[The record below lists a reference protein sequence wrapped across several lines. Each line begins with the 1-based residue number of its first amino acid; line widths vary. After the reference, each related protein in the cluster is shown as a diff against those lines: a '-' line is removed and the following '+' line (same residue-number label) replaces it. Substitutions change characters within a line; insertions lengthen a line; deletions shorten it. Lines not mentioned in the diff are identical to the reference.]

1 MSAANDKMNEQAPA
15 RHDSG
20 KLRTS
25 DGLDLFW
32 QCWLAEKPTGVMVL
46 IHGLAEHSS
55 RYSETAE
62 HFAAHGWSV
71 YACDLRGHGMSA
83 DGHRSGRV
91 HVDKFSDYALDVN
104 AILNKSKKQTPNLPR
119 IILGHSMGGLITLSY
134 VLDNPEAFT
143 AAVLSSPLIDTHP
156 DTKPSAILDT
166 LARFLARVHPRLLFP
181 SQLDTTAVCRDPEVV
196 KAYIDDPLI
205 SDKISAGWYV
215 ATTRAIEEIQGRAV
229 DLQVPTLLMQS
240 GADRLVD
247 PQAAA
252 RWAEDA
258 APGLLEH
265 LTWDGFYHEMLNEPE
280 KEKIRV
286 HILDWLKLNVSFRKY

>member
-1 MSAANDKMNEQAPA
+1 MEMSVANDKTNELGTME
-15 RHDSG
+15 HDSG
-20 KLRTS
+20 KLQTS

-32 QCWLAEKPTGVMVL
+32 QCWSDDIPTGVIVL

-55 RYSETAE
+55 RYSETAR

-71 YACDLRGHGMSA
+71 YACDLRGHGLSV

-91 HVDKFSDYALDVN
+91 HVDKFSDYALDVS
-104 AILNKSKKQTPNLPR
+104 AILNKTKEQNPNLPR
-119 IILGHSMGGLITLSY
+119 IILGHSMGGLISLSY
-134 VLDNPEAFT
+134 VLDHPEAFN

-156 DTKPSAILDT
+156 DSKPSAVLDV
-166 LARFLARVHPRLLFP
+166 LARFLARVYPRLLFP
-181 SQLDTTAVCRDPEVV
+181 SRLDTSAVCRDPYVV
-196 KAYIDDPLI
+196 RAYIDDPLV

-215 ATTRAIEEIQGRAV
+215 ATTKAIAGIQGRAG

-247 PQAAA
+247 PNATAQ
-252 RWAEDA
+252 WATN
-258 APGLLEH
+258 APPGILEY

-280 KEKIRV
+280 KDKVRARV
-286 HILDWLKLNVSFRKY
+286 LDWLERNT